1 MKIEFIHWIIF
12 SIIEAVSVVYCYKK
26 ISRVNKVNIHFTLL
40 CLGIVFL
47 TDFTTLIHYSIR
59 YMMFFIQPLF
69 FYLYFIYISKLPFN
83 VKASYAT
90 PYFTIINLIKT
101 KNFKDIHTTLFY
113 FHLNFQN
120 HNFY

>member
-69 FYLYFIYISKLPFN
+69 FYLYFFKVNISQISNYHFEY
-83 VKASYAT
+83 S
-90 PYFTIINLIKT
+90 
-101 KNFKDIHTTLFY
+101 
-113 FHLNFQN
+113 
-120 HNFY
+120 

>member
-40 CLGIVFL
+40 CLGIVFS

-69 FYLYFIYISKLPFN
+69 FYLINCNKKCN
-83 VKASYAT
+83 VYSYSSTRASQAV
-90 PYFTIINLIKT
+90 L
-101 KNFKDIHTTLFY
+101 
-113 FHLNFQN
+113 
-120 HNFY
+120 

>member
-69 FYLYFIYISKLPFN
+69 FYLYFFKYKNS
-83 VKASYAT
+83 
-90 PYFTIINLIKT
+90 IK
-101 KNFKDIHTTLFY
+101 I
-113 FHLNFQN
+113 
-120 HNFY
+120 

>member
-69 FYLYFIYISKLPFN
+69 FYLYFFGSKQ
-83 VKASYAT
+83 S
-90 PYFTIINLIKT
+90 IN
-101 KNFKDIHTTLFY
+101 F
-113 FHLNFQN
+113 
-120 HNFY
+120 

>member
-69 FYLYFIYISKLPFN
+69 FYLYFFI
-83 VKASYAT
+83 
-90 PYFTIINLIKT
+90 
-101 KNFKDIHTTLFY
+101 FK
-113 FHLNFQN
+113 QN
-120 HNFY
+120 IDF

>member
-40 CLGIVFL
+40 CLGIVFS

-69 FYLYFIYISKLPFN
+69 FYLYFFKVINCKNKCNIYSN
-83 VKASYAT
+83 SSSRASQEV
-90 PYFTIINLIKT
+90 L
-101 KNFKDIHTTLFY
+101 
-113 FHLNFQN
+113 
-120 HNFY
+120 

>member
-40 CLGIVFL
+40 CLGIVFS

-59 YMMFFIQPLF
+59 YMMFFIQPSF
-69 FYLYFIYISKLPFN
+69 FYLYFFKVKKVKKCTDPQKLD
-83 VKASYAT
+83 K
-90 PYFTIINLIKT
+90 
-101 KNFKDIHTTLFY
+101 
-113 FHLNFQN
+113 
-120 HNFY
+120 

>member
-69 FYLYFIYISKLPFN
+69 FYLYFF
-83 VKASYAT
+83 
-90 PYFTIINLIKT
+90 IINISQIS
-101 KNFKDIHTTLFY
+101 NYHFEY
-113 FHLNFQN
+113 S
-120 HNFY
+120 

>member
-69 FYLYFIYISKLPFN
+69 FYLYFFSSKN
-83 VKASYAT
+83 
-90 PYFTIINLIKT
+90 IIKSQLSA
-101 KNFKDIHTTLFY
+101 
-113 FHLNFQN
+113 
-120 HNFY
+120 